1 MKEPKWIPNP
11 MTGKCPVPNG
21 HDTEVLFKDGGTCRD
36 GDPEGWDWGDDG
48 GNSVIIEYR
57 DWTEYNKQKENDR
70 PDLSFEASYNRLDK
84 LSNMQAK
91 RLNEMEGELTKT
103 LRELE
108 AMIKRLSKN
117 GDAITLQVALTS
129 RNRLSEYLYLINK

>member
-11 MTGKCPVPNG
+11 MTGKCPVPCGN
-21 HDTEVLFKDGGTCRD
+21 DVEFKIDERCYRDNNPEDYNWYKQSSGT
-36 GDPEGWDWGDDG
+36 
-48 GNSVIIEYR
+48 ITHYR
-57 DWTEYNKQKENDR
+57 DWTLFNQQKEKDKPN
-70 PDLSFEASYNRLDK
+70 LNFEASYSRLDK

-117 GDAITLQVALTS
+117 GDSIALQIALTS
-129 RNRLSEYLYLINK
+129 RNRLSEYLYSINR